1 MADFGIRFF
10 FCNLFICVII
20 VIFLIAKR
28 SLRNHLTSRM
38 QFHLWY
44 LLLGLL
50 VVPFLP
56 VRPLPLS
63 QIFLWLVQLKNA
75 VFPDMKHV
83 TGTAGTMGASGTA
96 AQINDFALSVSNR
109 TPSVFG
115 LILFGIW
122 LSGILAML
130 LLMAKSIARLNT
142 LKKSALPLQ
151 SHKVRI
157 LFNNCLDDLKIERDI
172 PIYSAAFLKTP
183 IIVGLFHPRIYL
195 PLHLISDFNAAE
207 MRYILLHELQH
218 YKHRDALASCLMNLI
233 GLLYWFHPLVWYA
246 LKEMRDDRE
255 VACDT
260 SVLELLDENDYEDYG
275 NTLINFAEKISL
287 THFPFT
293 AGISGTMK
301 QMRKRILHISSYQ
314 KPTTPEKIK
323 ASVVFAVVT
332 AMLLGLAPTLSTYA
346 LEPDHYKWK
355 VSPEK
360 IFLLSEDDTTDVF
373 TTDIS
378 AYFYGYEGSFVLY
391 DQKDDTWSIYDME
404 RSALRTSPE
413 STYKIYDALLGLE
426 KDVIASDDSFMA
438 WDKTAYPFEAWNRD
452 QDLSSAMQVSVNWYF
467 QKIDEQLGA
476 SAIRKFVKEI
486 GYGNRNTDSDL
497 SSYWMQ
503 SSLKISPVEQ
513 VELLT
518 DLYNNNFD
526 FMPKNIEAVKDSI
539 CLSSSRD
546 NKLYGKTGTGRV
558 DGQDVNGWFIGF
570 LETAD
575 NTLFFAT
582 NIQSDSGATGSRA
595 AEITKAILSDLNL

>member
-10 FCNLFICVII
+10 ICNLFICVII

-28 SLRNHLTSRM
+28 ALRNRLTSRM

-50 VVPFLP
+50 FVPFLP
-56 VRPLPLS
+56 FRPLPLS
-63 QIFLWLVQLKNA
+63 QIFVWLVQLKDS
-75 VFPDMKHV
+75 VSPDMKNV
-83 TGTAGTMGASGTA
+83 TGTAETMGASGTI
-96 AQINDFALSVSNR
+96 AQINDFALSVSSR
-109 TPSVFG
+109 TPSVIG

-122 LSGILAML
+122 LPGILAML

-157 LFNNCLDDLKIERDI
+157 LFNNCLDDLKIKRDI

-183 IIVGLFHPRIYL
+183 IIAGLFRPRIYL
-195 PLHLISDFNAAE
+195 PLHLISDFNATE
-207 MRYILLHELQH
+207 MRYMLLHELQH
-218 YKHRDALASCLMNLI
+218 YKHMDALAGCLMNLI
-233 GLLYWFHPLVWYA
+233 GVLYWFHPLVWYA
-246 LKEMRDDRE
+246 LKEMRSDRE

-287 THFPFT
+287 TPFPFT

-314 KPTTPEKIK
+314 KPSAQEKIK
-323 ASVVFAVVT
+323 ASVIFAVVT
-332 AMLLGLAPTLSTYA
+332 VMLLGFTPMLSTYA
-346 LEPDHYKWK
+346 LEQNHYKWK

-360 IFLLSEDDTTDVF
+360 IFLLSADDTTDIF

-378 AYFYGYEGSFVLY
+378 AYFDGYEGSFVLY
-391 DQKDDTWSIYDME
+391 NQKDDTWSIYDMD
-404 RSALRTSPE
+404 RAALRTAPE
-413 STYKIYDALLGLE
+413 STYKIYDALFGLE
-426 KDVIASDDSFMA
+426 KGVIAPDNSFMA
-438 WDKTAYPFEAWNRD
+438 WDRTEHPFKAWNRD
-452 QDLSSAMQVSVNWYF
+452 QDLPSAMQASVNWYF
-467 QKIDEQLGA
+467 QKIDEQLGT
-476 SAIRKFVKEI
+476 SAIRKYVKEI

-503 SSLKISPVEQ
+503 STLKISPVEQ
-513 VELLT
+513 VELLI
-518 DLYNNNFD
+518 DLYHNNFG
-526 FMPKNIEAVKDSI
+526 FMPENIDAVKDSI
-539 CLSSSRD
+539 YLPSSTD
-546 NKLYGKTGTGRV
+546 EKLYGKTGTGRV

-570 LETAD
+570 WETAD
-575 NTLFFAT
+575 NTCFFAT

-595 AEITKAILSDLNL
+595 AKITKAILADLV